1 MAYATAQDV
10 ATRWGRE
17 LTAEETSMVEVRL
30 EDAERMIRR
39 RIKDLDNQIQSGAI
53 NVEDVVQVESDCVL
67 RLARN
72 PEGYVSETDGDYTYR
87 LSEAFAAGALGIT
100 DDEWAILGVT
110 SGGMFY
116 LTPRPVLAHNMYDPF
131 MRRNAEDLRNHYKVI
146 DWIRQRW

>member
-1 MAYATAQDV
+1 MAYATADDV

-39 RIKDLDNQIQSGAI
+39 RIPDLDNQIDTGTI
-53 NVEDVVQVESDCVL
+53 DVDDVVQVESDCVL

-72 PEGYVSETDGDYTYR
+72 PEGYISETDGDYTYR
-87 LSEAFAAGALGIT
+87 LSEAFAAGTLGIT
-100 DDEWAILGVT
+100 DDEWAILGVQ

-116 LTPRPVLAHNMYDPF
+116 LTPRPVVGQPAYDPF
-131 MRRNAEDLRNHYKVI
+131 FRRNAEDLRNHYKVI